1 MKPIK
6 LQKKTIIIILIAAI
20 AAVVAAVG
28 YVFIIDAVVVNTA
41 KDKIVDVTD
50 AADAINA
57 DCILVLGAGV
67 RDNDTPSDMLRD
79 RLDVGIE
86 LYFLGAAEKLLLTG
100 DNSRKEYDEVT
111 VMEKYCIAAGV
122 PKEAIVCDYAGF
134 STYESLYRARDIF
147 CAEKLIIVTQEYHLY
162 RSIYVA
168 EALGL
173 EAVGVSS
180 SLYTY
185 RGQIYRDLRE
195 IAARNKDFLYTIFMP
210 EPTYLGEQ
218 IPIK

>member
-6 LQKKTIIIILIAAI
+6 LQRKTIIIISAVIMAFLI
-20 AAVVAAVG
+20 AAVG
-28 YVFIIDAVVVNTA
+28 YVFIINTVVINA
-41 KDKIVDVTD
+41 AENKIVLITD
-50 AADAINA
+50 AANSIDA

-100 DNSRKEYDEVT
+100 DNSRQEYDEVT

-122 PKEAIVCDYAGF
+122 PEEAIVCDYAGF

-180 SLYTY
+180 SLYNY
-185 RGQIYRDLRE
+185 AGQTYRDLRE

-210 EPTYLGEQ
+210 KPTYLGEQ